1 MQEKAKLLDLLE
13 AFRVHMCTQNHA
25 MEHCVRDGQCPM
37 AYPAQFTVEG
47 NEIST
52 INYCMIETVKAAMS
66 KSMDEKGEIEHGWP
80 RAPHKGWCIHDKDSK
95 RSKIVGEN
103 EW

>member
-1 MQEKAKLLDLLE
+1 
-13 AFRVHMCTQNHA
+13 

-47 NEIST
+47 NEIRT

-66 KSMDEKGEIEHGWP
+66 KSMDEKGEIEHG
-80 RAPHKGWCIHDKDSK
+80 
-95 RSKIVGEN
+95 
-103 EW
+103 

>member
-1 MQEKAKLLDLLE
+1 MQEKARKIVGVTIMEVKPDKVKLLDLLE

-47 NEIST
+47 NEIRT

-66 KSMDEKGEIEHGWP
+66 KSMDEKGEIEHG
-80 RAPHKGWCIHDKDSK
+80 
-95 RSKIVGEN
+95 
-103 EW
+103 